1 MNLDDVLSE
10 WKIDSEINE
19 MALDEA
25 SRDSAKLHSKYLE
38 MFMSSKLH
46 AKRKEQQLQ
55 TLLKQKWLYYNGKMT
70 QSEIESEGWE
80 FDPFNGMKV
89 LKGDLTYYYDADK
102 DIQKIIMQI
111 EYRKALRDTLKEIM
125 ENIKWRHQ
133 NIGNMIRWRQFTSGV

>member
-89 LKGDLTYYYDADK
+89 LKGDLNYYYDADK

-133 NIGNMIRWRQFTSGV
+133 NIGNMIKWRQFVSGV

>member
-89 LKGDLTYYYDADK
+89 LKGDLTY
-102 DIQKIIMQI
+102 
-111 EYRKALRDTLKEIM
+111 
-125 ENIKWRHQ
+125 
-133 NIGNMIRWRQFTSGV
+133 

>member
-133 NIGNMIRWRQFTSGV
+133 NIGNMIKWRQFVSGV